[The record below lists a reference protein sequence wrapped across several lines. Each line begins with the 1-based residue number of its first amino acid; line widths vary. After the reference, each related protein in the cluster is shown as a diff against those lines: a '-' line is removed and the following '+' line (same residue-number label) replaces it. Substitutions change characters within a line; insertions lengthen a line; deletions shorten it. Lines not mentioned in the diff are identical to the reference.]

1 MDTQPRAGIKP
12 PPPHNMLRD
21 VRHDLAEAE
30 RHRHSIPDGRHGW
43 PDIFVYVWIDGEGAK
58 HKSACPPTLGNP
70 AHIDTTA
77 KAVGSRA
84 YRTEPCTWPAKIEL
98 IAPNKLPLYEA
109 LASHGRLRDPGHT
122 GASAGEAI
130 DNRRAPAEG

>member
-21 VRHDLAEAE
+21 VRNDLAEAE
-30 RHRHSIPDGRHGW
+30 KMRVTIKDGRHGW
-43 PDIFVYVWIDGEGAK
+43 PDIFVYRWIDGAGTK
-58 HKSACPPTLGNP
+58 HESACPPMLGNP
-70 AHIDTTA
+70 AHIDTASKVFRA
-77 KAVGSRA
+77 KN
-84 YRTEPCTWPAKIEL
+84 YRSDPQTWPATVDL
-98 IAPNKLPLYEA
+98 ISPDMLPLYEA